1 MFKININLG
10 QPKNIPP
17 QSQTSTLETDIPT
30 SQAELSA
37 PQIET
42 NSVPSFVG
50 SEPELSASE
59 AAIPPSQAQVPGVQ
73 ELAGLHENLKFL
85 RELATR
91 IWRAS
96 KQLEKA
102 LKVSD
107 EANLERF
114 ARRFEEIG
122 ETLAEHDIEIIDD
135 TGKNYDAG
143 LSLKVLLFE
152 PTPGIAREKII
163 ETIVPSLRIR
173 GVLVPGQVVV
183 ATPIAEAVAVPVD
196 EPEVDALEDTLV
208 DEPEQHPAPA
218 PQAQPTTEL
227 NEQPEAQL
235 ADESEPI
242 APANND
248 DSPAPG
254 AGETL

>member
-1 MFKININLG
+1 MFKVNINLG

-17 QSQTSTLETDIPT
+17 QSQTSTLETGIPT
-30 SQAELSA
+30 SQAEMSA
-37 PQIET
+37 PQMET
-42 NSVPSFVG
+42 DSAPSFVG

-59 AAIPPSQAQVPGVQ
+59 AAISASQAQIPGVQ

-85 RELATR
+85 QELATR

-122 ETLAEHDIEIIDD
+122 ETLAEYDIEIIDD

-152 PTPGIAREKII
+152 PTPGITREKII
-163 ETIVPSLRIR
+163 ETIAPSLRIR

-183 ATPIAEAVAVPVD
+183 ATPIAEVVAPVEESLD
-196 EPEVDALEDTLV
+196 EAEIIGESGGQAALETEV
-208 DEPEQHPAPA
+208 EVSEPTAPDDLSA
-218 PQAQPTTEL
+218 PDAGEIL
-227 NEQPEAQL
+227 LGEAQL
-235 ADESEPI
+235 P
-242 APANND
+242 
-248 DSPAPG
+248 
-254 AGETL
+254 